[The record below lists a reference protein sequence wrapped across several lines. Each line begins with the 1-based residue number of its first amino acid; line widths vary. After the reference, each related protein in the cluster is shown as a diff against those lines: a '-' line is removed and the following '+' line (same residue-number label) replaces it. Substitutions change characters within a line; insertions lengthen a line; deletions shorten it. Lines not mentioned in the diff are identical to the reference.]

1 MQHKQT
7 LFAGPPNSGVGTG
20 TPTPSEDYASEV
32 KIQGSAGHL

>member
-20 TPTPSEDYASEV
+20 TPTPSEDHASEV